1 MKKRPPF
8 PSRAPVGL
16 IVGLMLA
23 AGCLLACLA
32 ILRAR
37 MEPLQTAYLGV
48 YARVSLPLPVIR
60 TRPSVFPL
68 LTLTPET
75 SAVMPACGADTRLLL
90 RTRALEVTDEM
101 VENAGYC
108 ALRTTAPQMKA
119 LLRNAVYNH
128 RTCGQLVAPALV
140 VWAVLAAFC
149 LVIGGSMDARRK
161 EAARRGVQI
170 RGPELV
176 TRSQFNRR
184 VKGDGFPIVL
194 NNRRSLWE
202 VARGEEGKVLRI
214 RRRDEN
220 KNILCMSDPGGGKTS
235 IIFQILDEVERRG

>member
-1 MKKRPPF
+1 
-8 PSRAPVGL
+8 
-16 IVGLMLA
+16 
-23 AGCLLACLA
+23 
-32 ILRAR
+32 
-37 MEPLQTAYLGV
+37 
-48 YARVSLPLPVIR
+48 
-60 TRPSVFPL
+60 
-68 LTLTPET
+68 
-75 SAVMPACGADTRLLL
+75 
-90 RTRALEVTDEM
+90 
-101 VENAGYC
+101 
-108 ALRTTAPQMKA
+108 MKA

-128 RTCGQLVAPALV
+128 RTCSQIVAPSLM
-140 VWAVLAAFC
+140 VWAGLAVVC
-149 LVIGGSMDARRK
+149 LVLGGNMDTRRK

-194 NNRRSLWE
+194 NNRRSWWE
-202 VARGEEGKVLRI
+202 FARGEEGQVLRI